1 LEKFSRATQ
10 SAADTSGFTDEYS
23 NSKLK
28 FYTLIEV
35 LVTVDWLT
43 TKKKRNHG
51 ECVAAYKPVR
61 GLCRDSAL

>member
-10 SAADTSGFTDEYS
+10 SAADTSGVTDEYS

-28 FYTLIEV
+28 IYTLIEV

-43 TKKKRNHG
+43 TKKK
-51 ECVAAYKPVR
+51 KK
-61 GLCRDSAL
+61 SW